1 MPKASFYLLMIMAMI
16 FWGSSWPSSKI
27 MVEYASAEVITFWR
41 FFFAFLASIPLIFL
55 LKISLR
61 ISYQAFKL
69 LFLTALLNSIY
80 SILFFV
86 GLDYGSAGKGGV
98 IVTTLTPIFAYL
110 LVYMLY
116 NANSQR
122 SIKANEILGLGFGII
137 AGICLLDLQNFKEL
151 LLNGFF
157 ILCAIDWAILTL
169 VCQRIRIHPL
179 AINFYMTFL
188 SVLFWSPLLLF
199 NDAMLNVFSF
209 DSRFWLMMFMVAVL
223 STAIG
228 TSIYY
233 IGIYYI
239 GATKAAS
246 FTLLVPAIALGS
258 SYWLLGEIPSFLTLL
273 GGSFAI
279 FATYLINFYK
289 SSHFIFKRK
298 F

>member
-1 MPKASFYLLMIMAMI
+1 MVMAMI

-27 MVEYASAEVITFWR
+27 MVEYTSAEVVTFWR
-41 FFFAFLASIPLIFL
+41 FFFAFLASIPLIL
-55 LKISLR
+55 ILKIPLR
-61 ISYQAFKL
+61 FNFQIFKL
-69 LFLTALLNSIY
+69 LFLAALLNSVY

-98 IVTTLTPIFAYL
+98 IVTTLTPIFAY
-110 LVYMLY
+110 MLAY
-116 NANSQR
+116 IFYRANSQKI
-122 SIKANEILGLGFGII
+122 IKTNEILGLGFGII

-151 LLNGFF
+151 CLNGFF
-157 ILCAIDWAILTL
+157 ILCAIDWAVLTL
-169 VCQRIRIHPL
+169 VCQRIKIHPL

-188 SVLFWSPLLLF
+188 SILLWSPLFLW
-199 NDAMLNVFSF
+199 NGGMMNVFSF
-209 DSRFWLMMFMVAVL
+209 DARFWLMMFIVSTL

-233 IGIYYI
+233 IGISYI

-246 FTLLVPAIALGS
+246 FTLLVPAIALITS
-258 SYWLLGEIPSFLTLL
+258 HWLLGEIPALSTLL

-289 SSHFIFKRK
+289 PSHFRFKRE